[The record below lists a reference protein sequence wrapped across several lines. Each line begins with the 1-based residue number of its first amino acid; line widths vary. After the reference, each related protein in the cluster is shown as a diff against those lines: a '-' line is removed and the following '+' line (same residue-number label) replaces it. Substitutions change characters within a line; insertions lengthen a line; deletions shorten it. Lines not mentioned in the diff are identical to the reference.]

1 MLNHHIFFFNI
12 KLKWFKISINKPRE
26 RCIFKLTYF
35 DGFSILY
42 VNFLFINSRHRLLL
56 KSSLDPDSI
65 NMDPKFYKKLTS
77 NQQEINKSLVF
88 HGTCLLWVAF
98 LPWRTFM
105 NFSKWSLRPFSHIRY
120 SVSILKTVLVQIHAD
135 QNHRKLSS
143 NVEELLAGCW
153 WA

>member
-26 RCIFKLTYF
+26 RCIFKLTHF

-56 KSSLDPDSI
+56 KSSLDPDSM

-88 HGTCLLWVAF
+88 HGTCLL
-98 LPWRTFM
+98 
-105 NFSKWSLRPFSHIRY
+105 
-120 SVSILKTVLVQIHAD
+120 
-135 QNHRKLSS
+135 
-143 NVEELLAGCW
+143 
-153 WA
+153 